1 MLQAHL
7 LTQLASSS
15 YDLAA
20 NLALLKLYQFNPPLL
35 ETASTLQIIFL
46 AIVNNPFGPDSLL
59 VKALLA
65 DTFINGNSLPPHPD
79 NDDDE
84 ERQPEGER
92 EIVDKLQELSDA
104 LLARKFSTFWEIIN
118 ALRVDGGDK
127 AEMQVKAGIRE
138 LMEVTVGWE
147 TKLRGEILAQVQ
159 DTFTGIK
166 REVVERFLGLDSA
179 SRVPL
184 FCWFQYSPARSDHNP
199 VQQRTLRNSHRC
211 LLLTETRFRSRRMP
225 PGSI

>member
-7 LTQLASSS
+7 LAQLSSSS

-65 DTFINGNSLPPHPD
+65 DTFINGNSLPPHND

-92 EIVDKLQELSDA
+92 EIVDKLQQLSDA
-104 LLARKFSTFWEIIN
+104 LLARKFSTFWDSIN

-127 AEMQVKAGIRE
+127 TEMQVKAGIRE

-147 TKLRGEILAQVQ
+147 TKLRGEILSQVQ

-166 REVVERFLGLDSA
+166 REVVERFLGLDSTFILPP
-179 SRVPL
+179 VHQN
-184 FCWFQYSPARSDHNP
+184 QYSVP
-199 VQQRTLRNSHRC
+199 RTHHHLPS
-211 LLLTETRFRSRRMP
+211 
-225 PGSI
+225 

>member
-1 MLQAHL
+1 M
-7 LTQLASSS
+7 
-15 YDLAA
+15 
-20 NLALLKLYQFNPPLL
+20 LKLYQFNPPLL

-65 DTFINGNSLPPHPD
+65 DTFINGNSLPPHNETD
-79 NDDDE
+79 DDDE
-84 ERQPEGER
+84 RLPQGEK

-104 LLARKFSTFWEIIN
+104 LLARKFSTFWETIA
-118 ALRVDGGDK
+118 ALRLDGGDK
-127 AEMQVKAGIRE
+127 TQMQVKVGIRE

-166 REVVERFLGLDSA
+166 REVVERFLGLESA
-179 SRVPL
+179 SRILP
-184 FCWFQYSPARSDHNP
+184 CTARPKVDHA
-199 VQQRTLRNSHRC
+199 S
-211 LLLTETRFRSRRMP
+211 
-225 PGSI
+225 